1 MEKAEIKKIE
11 KVVVNAGIGRI
22 STLPNFQD
30 KVLPELIKDF
40 ALLTGQK
47 PATRPA
53 KQSISGF
60 KIREGAIVGLK
71 ATLRG
76 KRMAEFL
83 EKLSR
88 VVLPR
93 IRDFRGLDPK
103 RVDEGGNL
111 SIGIK
116 ENVVFPEI
124 SPEAS
129 KVNFG
134 VEVTIVPKRVKSR
147 EEAISLYRDLGIPIK
162 KNV

>member
-1 MEKAEIKKIE
+1 MEHNTYKKLEKA
-11 KVVVNAGIGRI
+11 VVNAGIGKI
-22 STLPNFQD
+22 SNLPNFSD
-30 KVLPELIKDF
+30 KILPALMKDF
-40 ALLTGQK
+40 ALMTGQK

-60 KIREGAIVGLK
+60 KIREGAVVGLK

-76 KRMAEFL
+76 KRMVQFL
-83 EKLSR
+83 EKLNR

-103 RVDEGGNL
+103 SIDKGGNL
-111 SIGIK
+111 SLGIK

-124 SPEAS
+124 SPEVS

-134 VEVTIVPKRVKSR
+134 VEVTIVPKHVKSR
-147 EEAISLYRDLGIPIK
+147 EEAIKMYREMGIPLK
-162 KNV
+162 K